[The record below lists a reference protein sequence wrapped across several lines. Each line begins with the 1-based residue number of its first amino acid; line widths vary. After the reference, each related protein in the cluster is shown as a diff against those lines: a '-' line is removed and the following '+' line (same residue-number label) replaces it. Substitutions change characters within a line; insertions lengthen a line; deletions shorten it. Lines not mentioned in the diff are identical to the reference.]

1 MWCKIVTMTWLKP
14 AVLTTA
20 IAVAVGTIAVIKA
33 AIRPFEPHRQSRII
47 TQILRLT
54 SVIALILF
62 PVFTW
67 GILLTRTNFVQTL
80 KIYDWY
86 AHDVVMLRLLILLG
100 AAFTAEIFLL
110 TEGITAAKRGDWKAL
125 WAEVRLSVTPLT
137 AVVAAALFLTAI
149 VIAKTGVGIRELLN
163 WYEAGVPILGA
174 QMAVAVLLVLIL
186 PAIWNAATRANF
198 RLTDLVVSL
207 LIWAG
212 ASLWW
217 INTPHAPS
225 FFLPSPT
232 PPTYQPYP
240 YSDAAAWDA
249 AGWALL
255 LGMHPNP
262 ALDHLGF
269 SGLLAIGH
277 LIVKL
282 DYARLAN
289 LQAAFLALLPVGA
302 YWVGKALKSRTAG
315 FAAAWLVAA
324 EGVNALQ
331 SGAMLN
337 HVSPKSLMTEYPTA
351 LTLVLLTLTLTA
363 FGQAETKK
371 QSLLWL
377 LPLGAVLGVG
387 IMIRY
392 SVLALV
398 PAVVLGVIILRWKRW
413 KEGLAA
419 AVLVLLITLVT
430 LAPWMWRSEVRLG
443 SPWFFMNKTKWVFIS
458 PNYRTEPPK
467 VPSAQSK
474 REVGTTTLVAYHT
487 SREVR
492 RASTP
497 ASVSTAK
504 PNKPNRIVI
513 FTKFFAH
520 NLTTSFLTL
529 PLTPR
534 FADLKETV
542 RTFPFFNRWWFT
554 PKGGRGFT
562 KSMWLFTVL
571 YLLMLALGIAT
582 AYRHA
587 GISGW
592 VPLGVMLTYH
602 AATAFAHTGGGRY
615 LVPVQWV
622 LFLYLALGLAEIARW
637 LYAPFGAIPNP
648 SAAKPPLKISTA
660 WALGLTLPW
669 MALILWMGIRDAIT
683 PAPYPSVAQVR
694 QNALKTNMPYPKDS
708 IQKFLKQPKATAL
721 EGFAL
726 YPRFF
731 KANEGIPEG
740 KFGYRVMPYNR
751 LAFTLLH
758 PSKDYAATASV
769 IFPTSDPSLIAEGSG
784 VLILGCWIPP
794 QRVQING
801 VSKRVAGYI
810 KAQAFIQNREVY
822 TAEKALIPCPKH

>member
-1 MWCKIVTMTWLKP
+1 MG
-14 AVLTTA
+14 
-20 IAVAVGTIAVIKA
+20 IAVAIGAIAVIKA
-33 AIRPFEPHRQSRII
+33 AIRPFETRRQNRII

-54 SVIALILF
+54 SLVSLILF
-62 PVFTW
+62 LIFAW

-86 AHDVVMLRLLILLG
+86 ARDVVMLRLLILLG
-100 AAFTAEIFLL
+100 AAFTAEIFL
-110 TEGITAAKRGDWKAL
+110 ITAGISAIKQGDWKAL
-125 WAEVRLSVTPLT
+125 WAEMRLSLTPLT
-137 AVVAAALFLTAI
+137 AIVAAVLFITAI
-149 VIAKTGVGIRELLN
+149 IIAKTGVGIRELFN

-174 QMAVAVLLVLIL
+174 QMAVAVLLALIL
-186 PAIWNAATRANF
+186 PAVWKAASRANF
-198 RLTDLVVSL
+198 HLADLVVSL

-217 INTPHAPS
+217 VNTPHVPS
-225 FFLPSPT
+225 FFLPAST

-255 LGMHPNP
+255 LGMHPYP

-269 SGLLAIGH
+269 SGLLAVGH

-289 LQAAFLALLPVGA
+289 LQAVFLALLPVGV
-302 YWVGKALKSRTAG
+302 YWVGKVLKSRTAG

-337 HVSPKSLMTEYPTA
+337 HVSPKALMTEYPTA
-351 LTLVLLTLTLTA
+351 LTLVLLTLALTA
-363 FGQAETKK
+363 FGQAKTKK

-377 LPLGAVLGVG
+377 VPLGAVLGAG
-387 IMIRY
+387 IMFRY
-392 SVLALV
+392 TMLALV

-413 KEGLAA
+413 KEGVAA
-419 AVLVLLITLVT
+419 AVLVLLITLIT
-430 LAPWMWRSEVRLG
+430 LAPWMWRSQVQLG
-443 SPWFFMNKTKWVFIS
+443 SPWFFMLKTRAVFTN
-458 PNYRTEPPK
+458 PYFRTAPPK
-467 VPSAQSK
+467 KTSVPTNTPNSRGDATSFNK
-474 REVGTTTLVAYHT
+474 VSTTLVAYRT

-492 RASTP
+492 AFAPTDAP
-497 ASVSTAK
+497 AAK
-504 PNKPNRIVI
+504 PNKPNRIVLLA
-513 FTKFFAH
+513 KFFAH
-520 NLTTSFLTL
+520 NLTTSFLAL

-554 PKGGRGFT
+554 PTGGRGFT
-562 KSMWLFTVL
+562 KSMWLFATL
-571 YLLMLALGIAT
+571 YLLILALGIAT
-582 AYRHA
+582 AYRYA
-587 GISGW
+587 GLSGW

-615 LVPVQWV
+615 LVPVQWA
-622 LFLYLALGLAEIARW
+622 LFLYLTLGLAQIARW
-637 LYAPFGAIPNP
+637 LYTPFSAIPNQ
-648 SAAKPPLKISTA
+648 SAAKPPFKISPA

-669 MALILWMGIRDAIT
+669 IALILWMGIRDAIT
-683 PAPYPSVAQVR
+683 PSPYPTVAQVR
-694 QNALKTNMPYPKDS
+694 QNVLKAGMPYPRDT
-708 IQKFLKQPKATAL
+708 IQKFLKQPKAAAL

-758 PSKDYAATASV
+758 PTNTYSATASV
-769 IFPTSDPSLIAEGSG
+769 IFPTDNPSLSAEGNG
-784 VLILGCWIPP
+784 VLLLGCWIPA
-794 QRVQING
+794 QRVKIGG
-801 VSKRVAGYI
+801 VSKRVGGYI
-810 KAQAFIQNREVY
+810 KAQAFIQNGEVY
-822 TAEKALIPCPKH
+822 AAEKTLTPCPKH